1 MINTETA
8 KTSHVTV
15 PTADAWYSIGFEY
28 DVNPATGEPELSV
41 KLDGEEL
48 TYMDDYIVGVS
59 GVQLTSAPEAN
70 QTLVISRNV
79 PFTQEIDF
87 QTGLIDPEQIEHG
100 FDRSVMRDQEIKD
113 SIADAVA
120 TALAASSEAQEAAE
134 TAAGYE
140 DRMQAVETGKVSKS
154 GDVMSGPLS
163 FSNTTGAG
171 GVYGYT
177 NGVVFFRTEGGGRVQ
192 LAAMSNEVFMPYQT
206 NAISLGAGNHR
217 WKDVTAGVAYLGRLV
232 TPKINNGYDI
242 AVPVTSGPQTFALRS
257 EIDAAANSGIMLSEK
272 GVWYA
277 KMESAT
283 TPPAEAEVEGR
294 NYADFSQVDG
304 DNNPIIVI
312 YEYTSGAWAATDTIT
327 PPADADG
334 YILVTKKIWDIPEQT
349 GQQGGRV
356 VWNHTNS
363 TFTPFPSIVSF
374 DSVNITNAAYQGSA
388 TLSGTSTVTMPVGA
402 GDSQI
407 VNKAYVDATVAGS
420 AFDLFDIKWRD
431 ATLTRAGWALSDGN
445 WIDDAPTAYQHLVD
459 DFAELGESAWNAI
472 IVNVGNWWR
481 YSIADKADEAH
492 PYAFAD
498 EEYNLVY
505 CDTETPAVGVD
516 DMYDNYTSAGT
527 SLGTLTGGGDYDT
540 VYWPSYETIA
550 GTTIKYFRAADGHKI
565 IDLGYYNEGK
575 DAADAVLAA
584 TGIAWYYILDTDNQR
599 FILPRTKH
607 AFVGSRSTVGTYV
620 EPSVPNIKATVTGV
634 LFVNA
639 QQTATGAAKLTN
651 KVNNNLDNTSGT
663 GDTRANIVVD
673 ASTYNSAYKNDA
685 EVQTAATEMLLYFFV
700 GV

>member
-1 MINTETA
+1 MVNSEIA
-8 KTSHVTV
+8 KSIYTTV
-15 PTADAWYSIGFEY
+15 AGTVEYPIGFVYYTNPDETPQLR
-28 DVNPATGEPELSV
+28 VNFGLVTNEPLVYGTDYTISDDGLNIVLAEEPEAGT
-41 KLDGEEL
+41 KL
-48 TYMDDYIVGVS
+48 I
-59 GVQLTSAPEAN
+59 
-70 QTLVISRNV
+70 ISRDV
-79 PFTQEIDF
+79 PFTQTSDYVI
-87 QTGLIDPEQIEHG
+87 GRIDPDQIERD
-100 FDRSVMRDQEIKD
+100 FDLAVMRAQQAEAFVDD
-113 SIADAVA
+113 SLETVARAAAVA
-120 TALAASSEAQEAAE
+120 EEAAE
-134 TAAGYE
+134 TVAGYE
-140 DRMQAVETGKVSKS
+140 DRMQAVETGKVSKA

-217 WKDVTAGVAYLGRLV
+217 WKDVTAGAAYLGRLV

-242 AVPVTSGPQTFALRS
+242 AVPATSGPQTFALRS

-304 DNNPIIVI
+304 DSNPIIVI
-312 YEYTSGAWAATDTIT
+312 YEYTNGDWEITDTIT

-349 GQQGGRV
+349 GQQGGRI
-356 VWNHTNS
+356 VWNHTNG

-388 TLSGTSTVTMPVGA
+388 TLSGTSTVTMPAGA

-459 DFAELGESAWNAI
+459 DITN
-472 IVNVGNWWR
+472 
-481 YSIADKADEAH
+481 
-492 PYAFAD
+492 
-498 EEYNLVY
+498 
-505 CDTETPAVGVD
+505 D
-516 DMYDNYTSAGT
+516 DPV
-527 SLGTLTGGGDYDT
+527 LTT
-540 VYWPSYETIA
+540 ETIA
-550 GTTIKYFRAADGHKI
+550 GVTVTYYRAADGHKI
-565 IDLGYYNEGK
+565 CLAEEETNV
-575 DAADAVLAA
+575 DAIYTA
-584 TGIAWYYILDTDNQR
+584 TGVAWYYILDTDNQQ
-599 FILPRTKH
+599 FKLPRSKH

-651 KVNNNLDNTSGT
+651 KVNNNLDNTSGA